1 MKYKKR
7 KLLIDDTAV
16 YADWLN
22 NTNLRNKLASQLTV
36 LIYKEG
42 YPPEWDEEVF
52 EKVLDQVENYK
63 TNRRV
68 NKTDD
73 SDDASKPNVISFN
86 NKDGQSYL
94 ALAAEE

>member
-1 MKYKKR
+1 M
-7 KLLIDDTAV
+7 LIDDTAV

-22 NTNLRNKLASQLTV
+22 NDNLKNELASQLTI

-63 TNRRV
+63 KGSSMKRQQFGAKVVDMENEEPQ
-68 NKTDD
+68 DW
-73 SDDASKPNVISFN
+73 
-86 NKDGQSYL
+86 GL
-94 ALAAEE
+94 MAADPLMPPDPD